1 MKYRDFSFTST
12 RPRWDKN
19 TRGTG
24 RDDTIGEYRVEGE
37 RDDGWLVVVTVEM
50 VGSTNTVEL
59 SRCRTCGSAKTRPH
73 DAEAFRR
80 EKQDRLSVW
89 REKRWSRDEID
100 ADRFVQNLREKQVGE
115 RQGDCTQE
123 ELEEE
128 FDRRLIED

>member
-37 RDDGWLVVVTVEM
+37 RDDGWLVVVTVIQE
-50 VGSTNTVEL
+50 TVEL

-89 REKRWSRDEID
+89 RNIAGSCSH
-100 ADRFVQNLREKQVGE
+100 F
-115 RQGDCTQE
+115 
-123 ELEEE
+123 
-128 FDRRLIED
+128 